1 MSNVRRSQVIQE
13 MGKNPTAIGRTGAF
27 MLLALL
33 SQGGP
38 LLLVVLS
45 GGMALALGMVFPSL
59 LVALYPFIFATND
72 SLPTFPLALGVLL
85 TLGMWGSLS
94 YVFAQ
99 IAQDMPRS
107 QAFFAAIWIVG
118 IVWFITLILVLLVG
132 VSGPRFHIQM

>member
-45 GGMALALGMVFPSL
+45 GGTALALGMVFPSL
-59 LVALYPFIFATND
+59 LVVLYPFIFATND
-72 SLPTFPLALGVLL
+72 SLP
-85 TLGMWGSLS
+85 
-94 YVFAQ
+94 
-99 IAQDMPRS
+99 PRVR
-107 QAFFAAIWIVG
+107 IVVAS
-118 IVWFITLILVLLVG
+118 IEQ
-132 VSGPRFHIQM
+132 PRGRR